1 MAKWEKVKLGEIATI
16 TSSKRIFA
24 KEYQTEGIPFYR
36 GKEIIEKHNGN
47 NVSTELYITRE
58 RYEEIKS
65 KFDVPKPGDILLS
78 SVGTLGV
85 SWLVDEEE
93 FYFKDGNLT
102 WLRCN
107 EKTISK
113 FLYLW
118 LNSPEAQ
125 NQIDLMCIGSTQKA
139 LTIEVLNKFDVS
151 LPPLNIQKKICEV
164 VYPLTD
170 KIKTNTVIN
179 RNLSEQAQAIYE
191 SWFVSFEKFGGV
203 VPLDWEDGVLGDIA
217 EIKTT
222 SFKPDKEPD
231 VIVEHYSI
239 PALDEKHFPVFELA
253 EGIKSNKYL
262 LNKNSVMISKLNPDT
277 KRIWRPLCL
286 SDKPVCSTEFIVFEA
301 KNKKNKDFIFSI
313 LDSDKFSNHLC
324 SHVTGSTGS
333 RQRAVPKATL
343 DFKVLIPP
351 QELIEQFCSI
361 VTPIY
366 DSIGVNEI
374 ENQRLSELRD
384 SLLPKLMS
392 GELDVSDLDI

>member
-1 MAKWEKVKLGEIATI
+1 MDFVKKTLGDLTVGKGQYGIGASAVDYSEDLYTYLRI
-16 TSSKRIFA
+16 TDINDDGTLNVNNLKSINDKNAERYLLQPNDIVFARTGNSTGRNYFYDGTDGILVYAGFLIKFSIDSSKVNPKYIKYYCMSDEYKGWVQGHLTGSTRGNINAQTYANMEISIPPREQQNRIVSIL
-24 KEYQTEGIPFYR
+24 EEL
-36 GKEIIEKHNGN
+36 EKKRKN
-47 NVSTELYITRE
+47 NIAITR
-58 RYEEIKS
+58 K
-65 KFDVPKPGDILLS
+65 
-78 SVGTLGV
+78 
-85 SWLVDEEE
+85 
-93 FYFKDGNLT
+93 
-102 WLRCN
+102 
-107 EKTISK
+107 
-113 FLYLW
+113 
-118 LNSPEAQ
+118 
-125 NQIDLMCIGSTQKA
+125 
-139 LTIEVLNKFDVS
+139 
-151 LPPLNIQKKICEV
+151 
-164 VYPLTD
+164 
-170 KIKTNTVIN
+170 
-179 RNLSEQAQAIYE
+179 LSEQAQTIYE
-191 SWFVSFEKFGGV
+191 SWFISFEKFGGV
-203 VPLDWEDGVLGDIA
+203 APLDWREGVLGDIA

-222 SFKPDKEPD
+222 TFKPDKEPD

-301 KNKKNKDFIFSI
+301 KNKKDKDFIFSI

-366 DSIGVNEI
+366 DLIGVNEI
-374 ENQRLSELRD
+374 ENQRLSELRNR
-384 SLLPKLMS
+384 LLPKLMS
-392 GELDVSDLDI
+392 GELDI